1 MAPSTAQASERAS
14 THTQDTQR
22 RSAIIQY
29 TILALAHTAPSTG
42 RLQKQP
48 THNPRCLYAIDT
60 QGWRAAMPMDAM
72 TDARWRDTHLVRR
85 RREREEEEHG
95 RRRPIFGRPS
105 YGAHGPE
112 GDLNKRAP
120 EEPSVLLSLLFPP
133 TNTTTT
139 ILSHVCASLSMSSV
153 SLYWSHLSLSLW
165 MMSPSQGQHETECS
179 RFESKPRARRTA
191 DRVQCAIA
199 SLLSL
204 HHADSATDS
213 TTAPRQPP
221 IPADIRPAGALD
233 ISSSSFASHAISSFR
248 SIATSFPSLI

>member
-1 MAPSTAQASERAS
+1 MLDGAI
-14 THTQDTQR
+14 HTWYGEGARGKR
-22 RSAIIQY
+22 RS
-29 TILALAHTAPSTG
+29 TDDGGRFLGGRRTALTG
-42 RLQKQP
+42 PRGTLTNVPRRNLLFFSLFSSHQP
-48 THNPRCLYAIDT
+48 TPQPPSFPTFARLSQCLRCRCI
-60 QGWRAAMPMDAM
+60 
-72 TDARWRDTHLVRR
+72 
-85 RREREEEEHG
+85 G
-95 RRRPIFGRPS
+95 RI
-105 YGAHGPE
+105 
-112 GDLNKRAP
+112 
-120 EEPSVLLSLLFPP
+120 
-133 TNTTTT
+133 
-139 ILSHVCASLSMSSV
+139 
-153 SLYWSHLSLSLW
+153 SLW

>member
-1 MAPSTAQASERAS
+1 MAHEQDSESDTSEAAAQER
-14 THTQDTQR
+14 
-22 RSAIIQY
+22 
-29 TILALAHTAPSTG
+29 
-42 RLQKQP
+42 
-48 THNPRCLYAIDT
+48 
-60 QGWRAAMPMDAM
+60 
-72 TDARWRDTHLVRR
+72 RDTSKRNSGPRETLTNVPRR
-85 RREREEEEHG
+85 N
-95 RRRPIFGRPS
+95 S
-105 YGAHGPE
+105 
-112 GDLNKRAP
+112 
-120 EEPSVLLSLLFPP
+120 SVLLFSSHQHHNHHP
-133 TNTTTT
+133 
-139 ILSHVCASLSMSSV
+139 SHVCASLSMSSV
-153 SLYWSHLSLSLW
+153 SLYWSHLSLW
-165 MMSPSQGQHETECS
+165 MMSPAQVQHETECS